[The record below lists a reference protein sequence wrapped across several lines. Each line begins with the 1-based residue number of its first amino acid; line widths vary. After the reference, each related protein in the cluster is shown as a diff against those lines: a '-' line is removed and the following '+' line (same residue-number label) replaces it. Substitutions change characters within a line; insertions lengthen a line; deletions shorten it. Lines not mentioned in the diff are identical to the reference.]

1 MVMRVNATSSSSAA
15 ICAMAVTAPWPSST
29 LPENTV
35 TEPGGSNRTQR
46 SSRGLALRSPGSIL
60 DRPEDADMGA
70 AAAEIA
76 VERRDDLL
84 VARGLFLLQQRVRR
98 HQDAVDAIAA
108 LGGLLVD
115 ERLLQGVGFFPG

>member
-1 MVMRVNATSSSSAA
+1 MRVNATSSSSAA

-60 DRPEDADMGA
+60 DGAQDAHMGA
-70 AAAEIA
+70 AAAQVAI
-76 VERRDDLL
+76 ERGDDLL
-84 VARGLFLLQQRVRR
+84 VARILLFLQEREGR
-98 HQDAVDAIAA
+98 HED
-108 LGGLLVD
+108 
-115 ERLLQGVGFFPG
+115 